1 MKSKW
6 NIFIWIFA
14 CLVIVN
20 IVRGFFSEM
29 VVTESVR
36 QGSMEEAFTSKGVI
50 VKYETLYSS
59 GVRGTA
65 EAHAIEGE
73 RVKKGENLVDV
84 FGGDV
89 DQTLISKL
97 ARVNERIAVINE
109 NRLGN
114 STFTNDAAKIESELT
129 DSINKVIDAGYGK
142 NIDVVADLK
151 HRIAVLAD
159 RKAVVSG
166 VKDSASNTLEQL
178 ENEKRDLEAQISAVR
193 HSIYSASAGVF
204 SHYLDGFEEVITPYN
219 MHEFTPDEIDALIAE
234 ATSDK
239 KKESNYICKV
249 ADNFRYFIAVPVSAE
264 FASAMT
270 VGKRVT
276 LRFPELSG
284 SSFNVLV
291 QAITPETDGRVVAI
305 FETSRYVDS
314 LILKR
319 TANVEIIREKY
330 SGFKVSVDSIKTLD
344 DINGVYAVR
353 EGIMHFV
360 PVEILYNTEET
371 AIVRTK
377 DSENPLKLYDEIIIK
392 ADSYEEGKM
401 VRG

>member
-6 NIFIWIFA
+6 NIFIWIFV
-14 CLVIVN
+14 CLVLVN
-20 IVRGFFSEM
+20 VVRGFFSEM

-36 QGSMEEAFTSKGVI
+36 QGSMEEAFASKGIV

-65 EAHAIEGE
+65 EAHIAEGE

-84 FGGDV
+84 FSGDV

-97 ARVNERIAVINE
+97 ARINERIAVINE

-114 STFTNDAAKIESELT
+114 ETFTNDAAKIESELSE
-129 DSINKVIDAGYGK
+129 SIGKVIEAGYNN
-142 NIDVVADLK
+142 NIGEVAKLK
-151 HRIAVLAD
+151 HRIAVLSD

-166 VKDSASNTLEQL
+166 TKDSASNTLEQL
-178 ENEKRDLEAQISAVR
+178 ESEKQGLEAQINAVR
-193 HSIYSASAGVF
+193 HSIYSASSGVF

-219 MHEFTPDEIDALIAE
+219 MHEFSPDEIDALIAE
-234 ATSDK
+234 ATSEK
-239 KKESNYICKV
+239 KKESDYICKV
-249 ADNFRYFIAVPVSAE
+249 ADNFRYFIAVPVDAE
-264 FASAMT
+264 FASAMN

-284 SSFNVLV
+284 SSFSALV
-291 QAITPETDGRVVAI
+291 QAISPETEDRVVAI

-330 SGFKVSVDSIKTLD
+330 SGFKVSVESIKTLND
-344 DINGVYAVR
+344 VNGVYAVR
-353 EGIMHFV
+353 EGTMHFV
-360 PVEILYNTEET
+360 PVEILYNTQEM
-371 AIVRTK
+371 AIVSSK
-377 DSENPLKLYDEIIIK
+377 ESENPLKLYDEIVLK
-392 ADSYEEGKM
+392 ADSYEEGKT
-401 VRG
+401 VRK